1 MKILENVFV
10 KDINKLNNKL
20 KDIKKDGVTKLHIV
34 SDFDKTLNKEFLKT
48 GKYKSAIS
56 LIRDGNYLENNYSKR
71 AYALYDKYHPY
82 EIDLN
87 ISFIEKKE
95 KMKEWW
101 QEHIKLLSE
110 CKMNKDVINDI
121 LSKETLELREGVDSF
136 LKICFEKKIPLLIF
150 SSGVGDII
158 NGFLITN
165 NLSFPNTHII
175 SNFFD
180 WDENGFA
187 KPYYKGNKT
196 IHMLNK
202 DETEIKN
209 TSYFQEIETR
219 ANVIVM
225 GDSLE
230 DIKMISGLEHK
241 NIISIGF
248 LNSDV
253 ENKLETYKNIFD
265 VVIVNDGSF
274 MQVLE
279 ILNEIILD

>member
-1 MKILENVFV
+1 MNFLENVFI
-10 KDINKLNNKL
+10 KDKESLSKKINQ
-20 KDIKKDGVTKLHIV
+20 IKKDGVNKLHIV

-48 GKYKSAIS
+48 GKYKSVIS
-56 LIRDGNYLENNYSKR
+56 LIRDGGYLENDYPKR
-71 AYALYDKYHPY
+71 AYDLYDKYHFY
-82 EIDLN
+82 ENDLN
-87 ISFIEKKE
+87 ISFIERKE
-95 KMKEWW
+95 KMRDWW

-110 CKMNKDVINDI
+110 CKMNKEVINDI

-136 LKICFEKKIPLLIF
+136 LKICFENKIPLLIF

-158 NGFLITN
+158 TGFLTKN
-165 NLSFPNTHII
+165 NLFFPNTHII

-196 IHMLNK
+196 IHMFNK

-209 TSYFQEIETR
+209 TIYFLEIKNR
-219 ANVIVM
+219 DNVIVM

-248 LNSDV
+248 LNSDI

-265 VVIVNDGSF
+265 IVIVNDGSF
-274 MQVLE
+274 MQVLD
-279 ILNEIILD
+279 ILNEIIKD

>member
-1 MKILENVFV
+1 
-10 KDINKLNNKL
+10 
-20 KDIKKDGVTKLHIV
+20 
-34 SDFDKTLNKEFLKT
+34 
-48 GKYKSAIS
+48 
-56 LIRDGNYLENNYSKR
+56 
-71 AYALYDKYHPY
+71 
-82 EIDLN
+82 
-87 ISFIEKKE
+87 
-95 KMKEWW
+95 
-101 QEHIKLLSE
+101 
-110 CKMNKDVINDI
+110 
-121 LSKETLELREGVDSF
+121 VDSF